1 MAYIQNSPQETGCV
15 FCDRL
20 KDEDS
25 PANLI
30 LHRGVHSFVILN
42 LYPYTTG
49 HMMVVPYQHVP
60 TLEALDEKTLAELMQ
75 LTTQALRVLRKIY
88 KAQAFNIG
96 VNIGEIAGAG
106 VADHVHMHILPR
118 WAGDTNFMS
127 TTAETR
133 VLPEALEESY
143 ARLREGWKRS
153 EETQN
158 F

>member
-1 MAYIQNSPQETGCV
+1 
-15 FCDRL
+15 
-20 KDEDS
+20 
-25 PANLI
+25 
-30 LHRGVHSFVILN
+30 
-42 LYPYTTG
+42 
-49 HMMVVPYQHVP
+49 MVVPYQHVP